1 MIISAS
7 GPARRREMS
16 KRILENAVSVLRMAS
31 TDRLG
36 QSRRVKEALRKTKGV
51 NEVTLDYVNGTV
63 TVKYDPDKVDA
74 LTLRDVIQQTEE

>member
-1 MIISAS
+1 
-7 GPARRREMS
+7 MS
-16 KRILENAVSVLRMAS
+16 KRIMENAVSVLRMGS

-63 TVKYDPDKVDA
+63 TVKYDPDKVDTS
-74 LTLRDVIQQTEE
+74 TLRNVIQETED